1 MSLPLIG
8 SHPPTPTPERFPDY
22 DHSVADDAT
31 DETTSQLFSSTF
43 DPQYLKLWND
53 IVNQEANLALLPDNS
68 PEKPDHFFVL
78 ARLYGRISR
87 AGGSFGLID
96 LKNAIENQKAGL
108 KLLSDDS
115 PQKPNR
121 LFELARLC
129 KRCADRDPFGWP
141 FYPGRTPNLDNAIA
155 NQKAGLELLSDC
167 DPQKPTQLSYLAE
180 LYEECASVGPS
191 DRLRDIKNAIAS
203 HEAALKLLPDSDPTK
218 PSHFSGLVR
227 TRAILNKHT
236 EEVKQSL
243 LTDLKELAKHTRRAK
258 SSFYVPFSLME
269 NVIKLLDDSDVDKL
283 CDDIC
288 SHSIRLSAYCEA
300 LRSQVGRGTDLDDL
314 QALYEE
320 IVATER
326 RISVAHRNLTERHEK
341 IYTIWRAKR
350 EQISN
355 MLSLLD
361 SVDSQDYTKGIRTR
375 IQQVDEGFEKIRR
388 VLEDQGRALKDYID
402 TYKTLLV
409 SSNRSQGYPL
419 LGPVAPDNPENVI
432 QPPDPVDL
440 PKAVEV
446 GKERLSQVGAVV
458 GKARYTKS
466 RYRVEE
472 KLSATARQLEEL
484 HSGSKE
490 YESEIQGLAVS
501 QPQPLRQLP
510 WWNRWSSGPSHQLP
524 NLVKSMTNKL
534 KEIQGG
540 FDKYKESILGLIFR
554 PLGDMIEDLKPHFSQ
569 VGKEIIGQG
578 LHPDMLLYEAA
589 FLFLRKNVSMQCNL
603 TEQISIPPPL
613 T

>member
-8 SHPPTPTPERFPDY
+8 SPSPTPIPGWFPDY
-22 DHSVADDAT
+22 NHSAADDAT
-31 DETTSQLFSSTF
+31 DERTLQTPFPNF
-43 DPQYLKLWND
+43 EPQFPVRPWYDLIHELWND
-53 IVNQEANLALLPDNS
+53 IANQKANLALLPDDS
-68 PEKPDHFFVL
+68 PEKPDQFFVL
-78 ARLYGRISR
+78 A
-87 AGGSFGLID
+87 
-96 LKNAIENQKAGL
+96 
-108 KLLSDDS
+108 
-115 PQKPNR
+115 R

-129 KRCADRDPFGWP
+129 KRCAGRGTSRWF
-141 FYPGRTPNLDNAIA
+141 FRPGRTPDLDDAIA
-155 NQKAGLELLSDC
+155 HQKAGLELLSDI
-167 DPQKPTQLSYLAE
+167 DPQKPTQIFYLAE
-180 LYEECASVGPS
+180 LYEKRASGRWSPN
-191 DRLRDIKNAIAS
+191 RRCDIKNAIAS
-203 HEAALKLLPDSDPTK
+203 YEAALKFLPDSDLTK
-218 PSHFSGLVR
+218 PNHFSGLMR
-227 TRAILNKHT
+227 THAILN
-236 EEVKQSL
+236 ELNGEVTQSL
-243 LTDLKELAKHTRRAK
+243 LRDLNELAKYTKRAK
-258 SSFYVPFSLME
+258 SGSYVPLDLME
-269 NVIKLLDDSDVDKL
+269 NVIELLDGSDGDRL
-283 CDDIC
+283 CDDIR

-300 LRSQVGRGTDLDDL
+300 LRSQVGRDTDYDDL

-388 VLEDQGRALKDYID
+388 VLEDQGRVLKDYLD

-409 SSNRSQGYPL
+409 SSSRSQGYPL
-419 LGPVAPDNPENVI
+419 LGLVAPDNPENVI
-432 QPPDPVDL
+432 HPPDPVDL

-446 GKERLSQVGAVV
+446 GKERVSQVRAVV

-472 KLSATARQLEEL
+472 NLSTTARQLEEL
-484 HSGSKE
+484 HRGSKE

-501 QPQPLRQLP
+501 QPQPLRQVQ
-510 WWNRWSSGPSHQLP
+510 WWNRWRSGPSHQLP

-540 FDKYKESILGLIFR
+540 FDKYKQSILGLIFR

-569 VGKEIIGQG
+569 VGKEIIGKG